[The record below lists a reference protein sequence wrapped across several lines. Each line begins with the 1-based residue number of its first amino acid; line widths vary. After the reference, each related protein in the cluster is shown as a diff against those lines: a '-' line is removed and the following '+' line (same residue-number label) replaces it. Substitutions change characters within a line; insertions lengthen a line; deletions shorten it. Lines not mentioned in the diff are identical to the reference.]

1 MWVAKSAQAQPV
13 PSTFCPAAFSGPPD
27 PLLGNSLYQKV
38 RAAAQVSPEQGPGW
52 QSVYEGLAVFLLHG
66 TQLTP
71 PCRATHPM
79 LGRATQERSWWRWA
93 EQQAWWDSASTSS
106 FRTWV
111 APCSQM
117 PCHSLHR
124 SHLRSRLPQV
134 CHWGPPPAVI
144 GGHPRSV
151 LDVSVHVGRAGEGPC

>member
-27 PLLGNSLYQKV
+27 PLHGNSLYQKV

-106 FRTWV
+106 LANTVLASVGGGSVDCEWPPFMKIQFPHCAIQLRLRMPRTNTV
-111 APCSQM
+111 
-117 PCHSLHR
+117 HFSL
-124 SHLRSRLPQV
+124 L
-134 CHWGPPPAVI
+134 A
-144 GGHPRSV
+144 
-151 LDVSVHVGRAGEGPC
+151 